1 MLAPSTFAPE
11 RRPPSLRAR
20 RYKWP
25 DMPWERLQGRRR
37 TIALAALAVV
47 AVVAAAIVVA
57 VVSGRQSTPAVSGAA
72 KGVVTTVRQ
81 FESAVAGRDWVGI
94 CNRLYAK
101 KARAAAGGAHC
112 PSALA
117 QSAGGLRDPRV
128 KIVSVVVRGQAATVT
143 VAASVNGKAPVTDS
157 IQLVREAGQYRIVSA
172 GTG

>member
-1 MLAPSTFAPE
+1 
-11 RRPPSLRAR
+11 
-20 RYKWP
+20 
-25 DMPWERLQGRRR
+25 MPWERLQGRRR
-37 TIALAALAVV
+37 TVALAALAVV
-47 AVVAAAIVVA
+47 AVAAVAIVVA
-57 VVSGRQSTPAVSGAA
+57 VVSGRQSTPPVSGAA
-72 KGVVTTVRQ
+72 KDVVTTVRQ
-81 FESAVAGRDWVGI
+81 FESALAGRDWVGI

-143 VAASVNGKAPVTDS
+143 VAASVNGQAPVTDS
-157 IQLVREAGQYRIVSA
+157 IQLVREGGQYRIVSA